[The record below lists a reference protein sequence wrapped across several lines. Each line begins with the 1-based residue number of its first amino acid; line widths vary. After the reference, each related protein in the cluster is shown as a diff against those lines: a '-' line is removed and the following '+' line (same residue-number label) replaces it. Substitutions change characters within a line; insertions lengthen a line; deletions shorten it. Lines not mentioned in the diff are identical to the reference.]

1 MLNTPRATRGMV
13 TAPHHLAAQAGL
25 AVLREGG
32 NAIEAMV
39 AASAVTAVV
48 YPHMTGLGGDGFW
61 LIAVPG
67 SPPLAIDSCGRAAAA
82 ADLDFYRRRG
92 VSPIPARGP
101 LAAITVAGTVSG
113 WEAALAASAR
123 FGGHLP
129 LARLLEDA
137 VFHAR
142 DGYAV
147 TGTQARNTREKQPEL
162 ESCPGFAE
170 VFLAD
175 GRAPAEGSRFKN
187 AALAES
193 LGRLAA
199 AGLDD
204 FYRGELARR
213 ITADLARAGSP
224 ITLEDLSQQRAA
236 TVEPLSVKLGSGT
249 VYNLPP
255 PTQGLAALVILGIFE
270 RLGVNAADGFDHI
283 HGIVEATKQGFHL
296 RDTAVT
302 DPAHMRIDAREVLS
316 AAALAAMARKLDRR
330 NAGPWTLNPAPG
342 DTVWMGAIDAAGIA
356 VSFIHSIYWEFG
368 SGVTLRDTGI
378 VWQNRGMSFS
388 LRPGA
393 LHQLMPG
400 RQPFHTNN
408 PALAILD
415 DGRVMAYGAMGGDG
429 QPQSQAAVFTRYAM
443 FGQPLQQAVTAPRW
457 VLGRTWGAGRA
468 GLRLE
473 SRFDAATIEALRRA
487 GHEVELLEPFTDVM
501 GHAGAVARHASGL
514 IEGAADPR
522 SDGAVAAF

>member
-1 MLNTPRATRGMV
+1 MLNTPRAARGMV

-32 NAIEAMV
+32 SAIEAMV

-67 SPPLAIDSCGRAAAA
+67 KAPLAIDSCGRAGAAV
-82 ADLDFYRRRG
+82 DLDFYRQRG
-92 VSPIPARGP
+92 LASIPARGP

-113 WEAALAASAR
+113 WQAALETSAR
-123 FGGHLP
+123 LGGRMP
-129 LARLLEDA
+129 IARLLDDA
-137 VFHAR
+137 IFYAR

-147 TGTQARNTREKQPEL
+147 TGTQARNTREKQAEL
-162 ESCPGFAE
+162 TACPGFAE
-170 VFLAD
+170 VFLMD
-175 GRAPAEGSRFKN
+175 GKAPAEGSGFKN
-187 AALAES
+187 AALAQS

-204 FYRGELARR
+204 FYRGEVARS
-213 ITADLARAGSP
+213 IAADLARAGSP
-224 ITLEDLSQQRAA
+224 LTLDDLAQQRAA
-236 TVEPLSVKLGSGT
+236 MVEPLSVRLASGV

-255 PTQGLAALVILGIFE
+255 PTQGLASLVILGIFD
-270 RLGVNAADGFDHI
+270 RLGVNGADGFDHV
-283 HGIVEATKQGFHL
+283 HGLVEATKQGFHV
-296 RDTAVT
+296 RDAAVT
-302 DPAHMRIDAREVLS
+302 DPAHMSIDPREVLS
-316 AAALAAMARKLDRR
+316 ATALDAMAGKLDRR
-330 NAGPWTLNPAPG
+330 KAGPWTLNPAPG
-342 DTVWMGAIDAAGIA
+342 DTVWMGAVDAAGVA

-388 LRPGA
+388 LKPGA
-393 LHQLMPG
+393 LHQLMP
-400 RQPFHTNN
+400 RRRPFHTNN
-408 PALAILD
+408 PALAILK

-429 QPQSQAAVFTRYAM
+429 QPQTQAALFTRYAM

-457 VLGRTWGAGRA
+457 VLGRTWGAGRV

-473 SRFDAATIEALRRA
+473 SRFDAATVEALRRA

-501 GHAGAVARHASGL
+501 GHAGAVVRHARGL